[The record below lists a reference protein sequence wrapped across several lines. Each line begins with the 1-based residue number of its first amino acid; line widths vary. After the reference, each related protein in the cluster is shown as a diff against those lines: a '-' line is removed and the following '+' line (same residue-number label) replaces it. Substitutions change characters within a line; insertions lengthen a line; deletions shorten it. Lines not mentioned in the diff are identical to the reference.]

1 MRVKPERVKIMKIA
15 LGLGKVNMEKITE
28 YANGELYNFAPE
40 NCTVTHVCTDSREA
54 DENTLFIATKGERVD
69 GHDFILS
76 ASERG
81 CKCFVCEYVPSDIS
95 GKPLAF
101 CVVEN
106 SVDAF
111 ANIARGYRRQ
121 SPIKSV
127 AITGSVGKTTTKE
140 LMACVTRECYNVY
153 STSGNFNSVIG
164 MPMSLMEAGD
174 EVELGV
180 FEMGMSGFSEIS
192 SMSYAAEPDVALVVN
207 IGSSHLEYLGT
218 RANIARAKLE
228 IANGMKSGG
237 TLILNGDEPLLKN
250 AREIV
255 GRDDINYV
263 YTSILG
269 ADGASYRAEN
279 IRMTDMGSVFDM
291 YACGD
296 KISDIEINVPGM
308 HVVNNALMVLAA
320 AHVLGIDTN
329 KMRDG
334 IKRYVP
340 VGDRQRIFEK
350 NNFKIIADCYNAAP
364 ESMRAALDVL
374 STVAKGGRKIAVLG
388 DMKELGKNSD
398 SLHFDTGKYAAAV
411 ADILITVGK
420 SAELIADGARYG
432 GMDSDNIYK
441 FGADDISAVCEKIR
455 EIGLLGDCLLIKA
468 SRSMKLERIIEEL

>member
-1 MRVKPERVKIMKIA
+1 MKNRKGEKMKIS
-15 LGLGKVNMEKITE
+15 LGLGKISMEKITE
-28 YANGELYNFAPE
+28 YASGELYNFSSE
-40 NCTVTHVCTDSREA
+40 ECYITHICTDSREA

-69 GHDFILS
+69 GHDYILS
-76 ASERG
+76 ASDRG
-81 CKCFVCEYVPSDIS
+81 CRCFVCEYVPSDIS

-111 ANIARGYRRQ
+111 ANIGRGYRRQ

-140 LMACVTRECYNVY
+140 LMACVTRECFNTY

-174 EVELGV
+174 DIELGV

-218 RANIARAKLE
+218 RKNIAKAKLE
-228 IANGMKSGG
+228 IADGMKSGG
-237 TLILNGDEPLLKN
+237 TLILNGDEPLLRN
-250 AREIV
+250 AREITH
-255 GRDDINYV
+255 RDDINYV
-263 YTSILG
+263 YTSVLG
-269 ADGASYRAEN
+269 SEGASYRAEN
-279 IRMTDMGSVFDM
+279 IRLSDSGSVFDM
-291 YACGD
+291 YADGEMIC
-296 KISDIEINVPGM
+296 DIEICVPGI
-308 HVVNNALMVLAA
+308 HVVNNSLMVLTA
-320 AHVLGIDTN
+320 AHILGIDKD
-329 KMRDG
+329 KMKAG
-334 IKRYVP
+334 IKKYIP

-350 NNFKIIADCYNAAP
+350 NGFRIIADCYNAAP

-374 STVAKGGRKIAVLG
+374 STIAKNGRKIAVLG

-398 SLHFDTGKYAAAV
+398 SLHFDVGQYASGKIDV
-411 ADILITVGK
+411 LITVGE
-420 SAELIADGARYG
+420 SASLIADGAQHG
-432 GMDSDNIYK
+432 GMNTANIYK
-441 FGADDISAVCEKIR
+441 FGADDISAACEKIK

-468 SRSMKLERIIEEL
+468 SRSMKLERIIEGL